1 MSRIDELVERLCP
14 DGVEYKPLGE
24 IGSFVRGS
32 GLQKKDLANSGFP
45 AIHYGQIHTHYGVWT
60 DEAIS
65 FVDPAFARKLR
76 KAEPGDLL
84 IATTSEDDQAVAKS
98 VAWLGSTEVAISGD
112 SFAYHHTLDPK
123 FVSYYFQ
130 SAEFQDQKKLRITG
144 TKVRRISA
152 SALSM
157 IRVPVP
163 PLEIQTEIVRVLDRL
178 TSLERELETELEAEL
193 EARRVQGDHYV
204 RHVLSP
210 SDRWEQFSLGEV
222 CEIFDG
228 PHATPRKTDTGPWYL
243 SISSLK
249 NGRVDLSSSSHLSVG
264 DYPQWV
270 RRVEPRPG
278 DTLFSYETRIG
289 QAGFWRSTE
298 KAALGRRMGVL
309 RPNPD
314 IVSPKFLTMAY
325 LGPQFQDVVR
335 INTVRGSTVD
345 RIPIAQMCR
354 WPMFLPP
361 ISEQERIVG
370 LIDRFDMLAN
380 DLNRGLPAEI
390 SARRQQYEYYRDRL
404 LTFKEKAS

>member
-24 IGSFVRGS
+24 VGSFVRGS

-193 EARRVQGDHYV
+193 EARGR
-204 RHVLSP
+204 
-210 SDRWEQFSLGEV
+210 QFSYFRRELLTFGGDVKSVPLGDIATIGTGSRDTRDAVVAGEFVFYARGRQPLRLNEFDFDEVSIVTAGDGVGVGEV
-222 CEIFDG
+222 FHFAEGKYALHQRAYRIVPSVHVDPRFLYHYLITDFSRYLRKVSF
-228 PHATPRKTDTGPWYL
+228 HASVTSLRRPMLTNYPIALPSLAQQR
-243 SISSLK
+243 SISRILDGFDSLT
-249 NGRVDLSSSSHLSVG
+249 NG
-264 DYPQWV
+264 
-270 RRVEPRPG
+270 
-278 DTLFSYETRIG
+278 
-289 QAGFWRSTE
+289 
-298 KAALGRRMGVL
+298 M
-309 RPNPD
+309 
-314 IVSPKFLTMAY
+314 
-325 LGPQFQDVVR
+325 
-335 INTVRGSTVD
+335 TV
-345 RIPIAQMCR
+345 
-354 WPMFLPP
+354 
-361 ISEQERIVG
+361 
-370 LIDRFDMLAN
+370 
-380 DLNRGLPAEI
+380 GLPAEI